1 MRGSSSRCLL
11 LTRKPSD
18 CIASPITR
26 AWSTGIEFSE
36 LVFQRDMLLFDFY
49 IVVDWS
55 GGADQAQPIPLG
67 ANIIFSGVER
77 NGSMDCPSAGIG
89 AYRSMRNPYRVRAA
103 AFAGETPGRA
113 SHQRTKPGCFRSS
126 SRRIIPSPRRRA
138 AQGWDSLY
146 RSASLRCMGAKSGLS
161 HGPVKVRHLFS
172 HSLSPSS
179 TRST

>member
-126 SRRIIPSPRRRA
+126 SKPTMPSLARKVAPALGLAISKRIIEMHGGKIWVESRA
-138 AQGWDSLY
+138 GQGSTFVFTL
-146 RSASLRCMGAKSGLS
+146 
-161 HGPVKVRHLFS
+161 PVAVEH
-172 HSLSPSS
+172 
-179 TRST
+179 